1 MSIDPSANSDP
12 AVNAAHVQLFDAALA
27 CEEQLVAAFIPGAVD
42 GERAARAFAQAETLL
57 RALANAEEA
66 RVEDSDERGS
76 TDLAL
81 QRMEA
86 KLDLLTGLIGAL
98 LRRDSPAMPARA
110 ICWSRLGIRLASDTA
125 SATGERGLLR
135 LQPADW
141 LPEFLEIPVTV
152 IASETSDTGSRL
164 WLRFDPLP
172 AALESALDR
181 HLFRAHRRQIADAR
195 RQRIVPAN

>member
-1 MSIDPSANSDP
+1 MSIDPSSSNDP
-12 AVNAAHVQLFDAALA
+12 AVNSAHSQLFGAALA
-27 CEEQLVAAFIPGAVD
+27 CEEQLAATFVPGAV
-42 GERAARAFAQAETLL
+42 GEQQAARALAQAETLL

-66 RVEDSDERGS
+66 RVEDNDERGS

-86 KLDLLTGLIGAL
+86 KLDLLTGLISAL
-98 LRRDSPAMPARA
+98 LRRDTQAMRART
-110 ICWSRLGIRLASDTA
+110 ICWSRLGIRLESDIAST
-125 SATGERGLLR
+125 TGERGLLR

-152 IASETSDTGSRL
+152 IASESGDTGSRL

-172 AALESALDR
+172 APLESALDR

>member
-1 MSIDPSANSDP
+1 MADFQVKAVSKYIIGAPIKMRRVVNSVRGMPAQQALEVLKLLPQAAADPVYKTVKS
-12 AVNAAHVQLFDAALA
+12 
-27 CEEQLVAAFIPGAVD
+27 
-42 GERAARAFAQAETLL
+42 
-57 RALANAEEA
+57 ALANAEEA

-110 ICWSRLGIRLASDTA
+110 ICWSRLGIRLASDIA